1 VRAQRAGP
9 RPFARRR
16 RLYSNNAELAETER
30 VVSYLRTFVAV
41 IVFAAIYFDPPE
53 PDQYAA
59 FTHVLVTGYVMYS
72 VAVIALTRLGRPAS
86 SRQSLLLHAIDVLA
100 AAVLTLFTEGPN
112 SPLFVTFGFT
122 LLAAGFRWG
131 LWETLDTGI
140 ISAFVYFV
148 EALLVG
154 KSSLSGGLIEG
165 AFHLNQFIIR
175 LTYLLLFALI
185 VGYFAEQQKISRAAL
200 AEIAAAAERARLG
213 RELHD
218 GITQS
223 LIGIRMRLEV
233 LRRAAESDAAIAA
246 EVRRSESVLNAEI
259 TNLRTMMFELAPLD
273 ASDGDLRALLDDL
286 LDRFQHAS
294 GISARLVAPDRL
306 PPLSSRTCREIG
318 RIVQEALVNAQKHSG
333 AETVVVT
340 LAAER
345 RHWRLTVED
354 DGRGFEFDGRLTHDR
369 LDREHK
375 GPRVLKERVRLLG
388 GTLDID
394 SQRGRGA
401 VLQVVL
407 PFIV

>member
-1 VRAQRAGP
+1 VRAHRAGS
-9 RPFARRR
+9 RRFARGR

-30 VVSYLRTFVAV
+30 VVGYLRTFVAA
-41 IVFAAIYFDPPE
+41 IVFAAVYLDPPD
-53 PDQYAA
+53 PGQYAHFTYA
-59 FTHVLVTGYVMYS
+59 FATGYLIYS
-72 VAVIALTRLGRPAS
+72 VAVVAVGRFGRPAS
-86 SRQSLLLHAIDVLA
+86 SRRSLLLHAIDILA

-140 ISAFVYFV
+140 ISAFLYVS
-148 EALLVG
+148 EAFLVRN
-154 KSSLSGGLIEG
+154 SPLSGALVEG
-165 AFHLNQFIIR
+165 DFSLNQFIIR

-185 VGYFAEQQKISRAAL
+185 VGYFAEQQKISRSAL
-200 AEIAAAAERARLG
+200 ADIAASAERARLG

-233 LRRAAESDAAIAA
+233 LRRVAGSDSAIAA
-246 EVRRSESVLNAEI
+246 EVQRSESVLGAEI
-259 TNLRTMMFELAPLD
+259 ANLRAMMFELAPLD
-273 ASDGDLRALLDDL
+273 ASDGDLRVLLDDL

-294 GISARLVAPDRL
+294 GIAARLVAPDRL

-333 AETVVVT
+333 AHSVGVT
-340 LAAER
+340 IAVKR
-345 RHWRLTVED
+345 RQWRLTVQD
-354 DGRGFEFDGRLTHDR
+354 DGRGFEFEGRLTHDR

-375 GPRVLKERVRLLG
+375 GPRVLRERVRLLG
-388 GTLDID
+388 GTLEID
-394 SQRGRGA
+394 SRRGSGA
-401 VLQVVL
+401 VLEVVL
-407 PFIV
+407 PLTA